1 MPIIGERSKDMKL
14 KELMQDNTPNINFE
28 GITTADDFVLA
39 VDFSESAT
47 TEGDYV
53 VAQEGMTELSG
64 ELETIT
70 QESQYLRGGK
80 QTVKTGTQRSF
91 TLTGERFIGD
101 EFQDAIMAHNMKY
114 GTGQSVIRPY
124 VYFNILTGVGEKGS
138 ISIAVESD
146 PSGAAGENA
155 GISATLTARGTPVEF
170 VYS

>member
-1 MPIIGERSKDMKL
+1 MKL
-14 KELMQDNTPNINFE
+14 SELMQGNTPDINFE

-39 VDFSESAT
+39 VDFSESAASVSQ
-47 TEGDYV
+47 YV

-101 EFQDAIMAHNMKY
+101 EFQDEIMSHDMKY

-124 VYFNILTGVGEKGS
+124 VYFNILTGMGEKGTV
-138 ISIAVESD
+138 SIAVEDD

-155 GISATLTARGTPVEF
+155 GISATLTARGTPTAF
-170 VYS
+170 VYTPE